1 MRRWLVGGALIEGPG
16 GVLLVQNQRRDG
28 RIDWSPP
35 GGVIDEGEDL
45 LTGLTR
51 EVVEETGLAVTR
63 WSPPLYDIEVEAPE
77 LGWHL
82 RVQVHQ
88 AEEISGDLVIDDPDG
103 IVVGACY
110 VPRCDC
116 ASQLER
122 SQLWVREPFH
132 AWLDE
137 PWSGIRSFRYL
148 LDGADPWSA
157 TVTSRT

>member
-28 RIDWSPP
+28 RVDWSPP

-63 WSPPLYDIEVEAPE
+63 WSPPLYDIEGEAPE

-82 RVQVHQ
+82 RGRVHQ
-88 AEEISGDLVIDDPDG
+88 AGELSGDLGIDAPDCG
-103 IVVGACY
+103 SCG
-110 VPRCDC
+110 
-116 ASQLER
+116 R
-122 SQLWVREPFH
+122 SGKAVRM
-132 AWLDE
+132 
-137 PWSGIRSFRYL
+137 
-148 LDGADPWSA
+148 
-157 TVTSRT
+157 